1 MSKADV
7 QKAKEQRKIDKLKN
21 KTKAE
26 QLKLRAKE
34 ARIEARAKNG
44 GVGGSFAF
52 FDRRGIPQD
61 DRKKRRFRWPI
72 PTYLLDVT
80 DTSRR
85 AS

>member
-7 QKAKEQRKIDKLKN
+7 QKAKEQRKIEKMKN

-26 QLKLRAKE
+26 QLKLKAKE

-52 FDRRGIPQD
+52 VDRRDIPQSSGG
-61 DRKKRRFRWPI
+61 RKRR
-72 PTYLLDVT
+72 
-80 DTSRR
+80 
-85 AS
+85 

>member
-7 QKAKEQRKIDKLKN
+7 QKAKEERKIAKMKN

-26 QLKLRAKE
+26 QIKLKAKE

-52 FDRRGIPQD
+52 YDRRDITPAS
-61 DRKKRRFRWPI
+61 KNKRRGHVRDAAHA
-72 PTYLLDVT
+72 LRH
-80 DTSRR
+80 SRR
-85 AS
+85 